1 MLSTLVREASK
12 ESHYSAE
19 NSPFMVALLRG
30 ELEREAYCNYLAQL
44 APIYETL
51 ESWTTTKLPLFDRRL
66 DRFERI
72 ISDIDSMC
80 GMQLVLNETIEY
92 TKHLKSII
100 ESGDEI
106 RFLAHH
112 YVRYLGDLSGGQ
124 AVAKLVMRNMSIP
137 PNFLSFYEF
146 DQIQD
151 KVRYK
156 ETYRDNLDNLELTE
170 EQTQSFISEVMTAFE
185 HHSKIFDALE
195 SKWLA

>member
-1 MLSTLVREASK
+1 MLSALVREASK
-12 ESHYSAE
+12 ESHGAAE
-19 NSPFMVALLRG
+19 NSPFMVALLKG
-30 ELEREAYCNYLAQL
+30 ELSTAAYCDYLAQL

-51 ESWTTTKLPLFDRRL
+51 ESWLDTKLPLFDRRL

-72 ISDIDSMC
+72 IADIDSMC
-80 GMQLVLNETIEY
+80 GTQVVMDETIEY
-92 TKHLKSII
+92 AKHLKSII
-100 ESGDEI
+100 AKKDEV

-146 DQIQD
+146 DQIKD

-156 ETYRDNLDNLELTE
+156 ETYRDTMDSLELSE
-170 EQTQSFISEVMTAFE
+170 EQTQSFVSEVLIAFE
-185 HHSKIFDALE
+185 HHSKIFDALG
-195 SKWLA
+195 SKWL

>member
-1 MLSTLVREASK
+1 MLSALVREASK
-12 ESHYSAE
+12 ESHGAAE
-19 NSPFMVALLRG
+19 NSPFMVALLKG
-30 ELEREAYCNYLAQL
+30 ELSTDAYCDYLAQL

-51 ESWTTTKLPLFDRRL
+51 ESWLDTKLPLFDRRL

-72 ISDIDSMC
+72 IADIDSMC
-80 GMQLVLNETIEY
+80 GTQVVMDETIEY
-92 TKHLKSII
+92 AKHLKSII
-100 ESGDEI
+100 EKKDEV

-146 DQIQD
+146 DQIKD

-156 ETYRDNLDNLELTE
+156 ETYRENLDSLELSE
-170 EQTQSFISEVMTAFE
+170 EQTQSFISEVMIAFGY
-185 HHSKIFDALE
+185 HSKIFEALG
-195 SKWLA
+195 SKWL

>member
-19 NSPFMVALLRG
+19 NSPFMVALLKG

-51 ESWTTTKLPLFDRRL
+51 ESWTTAKLPLFDRRL

-80 GMQLVLNETIEY
+80 GMQLVLNETLEY

-146 DQIQD
+146 DQIED

-156 ETYRDNLDNLELTE
+156 ETYRDTMDSLELSE

-185 HHSKIFDALE
+185 HHSKIFGALG
-195 SKWLA
+195 SKWL